1 MRVSRKLFAIAMLL
15 ASSAM
20 GTETNDHL
28 ARDNGDYFNILS
40 VDGGG
45 IRGLI
50 PAQMLKMVET
60 YAYTYV

>member
-1 MRVSRKLFAIAMLL
+1 MLL

-60 YAYTYV
+60 YAYKYV